1 MTIAAI
7 LKHKGQKVISVGP
20 TARVS
25 DIVRVLTGRG
35 VGAALVLDDEEQLLG
50 IVTEHDIVRT
60 LAANGSRALEMAAGQ
75 LMTRI
80 VHTVTSRTG
89 IEEAMTTMTTK
100 RVRYLPVLEHGT
112 LLGIVSVG
120 DLVKARVIR
129 QEERPSA
136 RKAYALGAV

>member
-7 LKHKGQKVISVGP
+7 LKHKGQEVIAVAP

-50 IVTEHDIVRT
+50 IVTEHDVVRT
-60 LAANGSRALEMAAGQ
+60 LATNGKRALDMAAGQ

-80 VHTVTSRTG
+80 VHTVTSRTA
-89 IEEAMTTMTTK
+89 IREAMAIVTAK

-112 LLGIVSVG
+112 LLGIVSIG
-120 DLVKARVIR
+120 DLVKASVMR
-129 QEERPSA
+129 QDVRPSA
-136 RKAYALGAV
+136 RQAYALGAV